1 MEQGTILSTIGL
13 ARRSGDLIIGL
24 DSIKMELSKGE
35 RLYILVAMDHS
46 DNLIRSLAGY
56 KARKQCLITTMS
68 NCDRSCIS
76 RAIGITNTQVVAV
89 KESTGFYRK
98 LLQLVSEGGDAFE

>member
-1 MEQGTILSTIGL
+1 MGKGNILSTLGL

-24 DSIKMELSKGE
+24 DSIKKELSKGE
-35 RLYILVAMDHS
+35 RLYILIARDHS
-46 DNLIRSLAGY
+46 VNLLRSLAGY
-56 KARKQCLITTMS
+56 KARKQCVIATLS

-89 KESTGFYRK
+89 KESAGFYHK